1 MKNKVGSDLL
11 NLPRREDPL
20 EVCEVCGTSF
30 RGLFHCQSI
39 SNITPIKEDIMS
51 MEKRAVVETS
61 KEKTAHKKI
70 EKKAGTVTGRT
81 PSGKPNQANAPKG
94 NKDG

>member
-1 MKNKVGSDLL
+1 MKNKVGSKLRGITTDAPAVNPETYWL
-11 NLPRREDPL
+11 EDIWSTIIP
-20 EVCEVCGTSF
+20 E
-30 RGLFHCQSI
+30 Q
-39 SNITPIKEDIMS
+39 EDIMS
-51 MEKRAVVETS
+51 MEKRAVVETT